1 MKQKTKFKQTEIG
14 MNEEDYS
21 LKEIAIG
28 ADVFSGFAF
37 KSQDL
42 NDEEGIPVVKIGN
55 IYDREVTL
63 NGSQFF
69 PEDLVNEKLNKFFA
83 LLPSVTDHPHK

>member
-1 MKQKTKFKQTEIG
+1 MIPEDCSLREIG
-14 MNEEDYS
+14 
-21 LKEIAIG
+21 IG

-55 IYDREVTL
+55 IHDREVTL